1 MKYTDQEDFAFTLN
15 VQGAGRPYRIDCWN
29 AKAEEAGCYRIADGC
44 TSLDITLAP
53 GQAALYAIDLTAE
66 EELHAVA
73 TNADCVV
80 RENGKLIVSAA
91 KTGTYEVA
99 LSDGTTQTVNV
110 TAAEDI
116 ALPLWDLTVED
127 WNEGEKKVIVE
138 DRGLGIVTNEV
149 YYETKKTNISVG
161 KTDLRPWKDIREVGP
176 DVSGVGYYT
185 TTVNLPDGPAADER
199 IVLSI
204 GSTNTQTC
212 AVYVNGEKADNM
224 DMNALTADVTELLK
238 QGDNEIRV
246 EVSSSLNNRL
256 LARGYYDRSSALSMQ
271 LADNANNANVGEG
284 GAKEQKE
291 GPGPLFHIQAHVR
304 DYGMTGE
311 VKLIRCGTAA
321 VE

>member
-1 MKYTDQEDFAFTLN
+1 M
-15 VQGAGRPYRIDCWN
+15 
-29 AKAEEAGCYRIADGC
+29 
-44 TSLDITLAP
+44 
-53 GQAALYAIDLTAE
+53 
-66 EELHAVA
+66 
-73 TNADCVV
+73 
-80 RENGKLIVSAA
+80 
-91 KTGTYEVA
+91 
-99 LSDGTTQTVNV
+99 
-110 TAAEDI
+110 
-116 ALPLWDLTVED
+116 
-127 WNEGEKKVIVE
+127 
-138 DRGLGIVTNEV
+138 TNEV

-161 KTDLRPWKDIREVGP
+161 KTELRPWKDIPEVGP

-199 IVLSI
+199 IVLSV
-204 GSTNTQTC
+204 GSTNTQTT

-238 QGDNEIRV
+238 QGDNEICV

-271 LADNANNANVGEG
+271 LADNANNANAGEG

-291 GPGPLFHIQAHVR
+291 GPGPLFHIQARVR

-311 VKLIRCGTAA
+311 VKLVRRGTAA